1 MKNTIRI
8 LSIVLAMA
16 MLMTGC
22 KIMLP
27 GTPDVAATYEGG
39 QITTGEYLTH
49 LFLYFDDTVQNM
61 QYDYN
66 LYQYLQ
72 AGEDPW
78 TSPNIKFPYTQ
89 ADGTEVKLDLETYIR
104 RMAED
109 SIKRTIVLEKM
120 MKDNGTTIP
129 AEELELAK
137 KALAERYPGQNPLLG
152 YGISDESLSKVFT
165 GVYLNEYLAF
175 MGTYGELDG
184 KKGPKAVADADI
196 RKYFD
201 TNYLSYKIIN
211 VSLTKSE
218 KQSDGTSKT
227 VPMTEAE
234 KNAELKKLEGY
245 LAICN
250 EKGFEA
256 AMDAYKK
263 DTATDKTAKIEPS
276 TDEQNRQNADATT
289 MTDEALVKAIRSVE
303 VGKAKIVEY
312 GGTEAKDGK
321 EATPN
326 TTAALIVRMDIN
338 KPDTLYKD
346 SQESILYSLKYE
358 EFEKAVKDAMAK
370 VVVNF
375 DADVLAQ
382 CGPKDFIEE

>member
-8 LSIVLAMA
+8 LCAVLAMA

-39 QITTGEYLTH
+39 QLTTGEYLAY
-49 LFLYFDDTVQNM
+49 LFLHFDDTVQNM
-61 QYDYN
+61 QYDYTM
-66 LYQYLQ
+66 YQYLQ

-78 TSPNIKFPYTQ
+78 TSPNIRFPYTQ
-89 ADGTEVKLDLETYIR
+89 ADGTEVKMDLETYIR
-104 RMAED
+104 RQAED
-109 SIKRTIVLEKM
+109 SIKRNIVLEKM
-120 MKDNGTTIP
+120 MKDNGITAP
-129 AEELELAK
+129 AEELKLAK
-137 KALAERYPGQNPLLG
+137 EEIENRYGSSSGLLD
-152 YGISDESLSKVFT
+152 YGIGEESLSNVFT
-165 GVYLNEYLAF
+165 DVYLNEYLAF
-175 MGTYGELDG
+175 MGTYGELGG
-184 KKGPKAVADADI
+184 KKGPQAVADADI
-196 RKYFD
+196 RKYFE
-201 TNYLSYKIIN
+201 TNYLSYKIIT

-234 KNAELKKLEGY
+234 KNDELKKLQGY

-256 AMDAYKK
+256 AMDSYKK
-263 DTATDKTAKIEPS
+263 DTATDKDAKIEPS
-276 TDEQNRQNADATT
+276 TDEQNRQNADATQ

-326 TTAALIVRMDIN
+326 TTASLILRMDIN

-346 SQESILYSLKYE
+346 SVESILYELKYE
-358 EFEKAVKDAMAK
+358 EFEKQVKDAMAK
-370 VVVNF
+370 VVVTFN
-375 DADVLAQ
+375 DDVLAQ
-382 CGPKDFIEE
+382 CGPKDFVEE

>member
-8 LSIVLAMA
+8 LSIVLAMV

-89 ADGTEVKLDLETYIR
+89 ADGTEVKLDLETYIIT
-104 RMAED
+104 MAQD
-109 SIKRTIVLEKM
+109 SIKRNIVLEKM
-120 MKDNGTTIP
+120 MKDTGTTVP
-129 AEELELAK
+129 AEEAELAK
-137 KALAERYPGQNPLLG
+137 QALQNSYPGQNPLLS
-152 YGISDESLSKVFT
+152 YGISDESLNKVFSA
-165 GVYLNEYLAF
+165 VYLNEYLAF
-175 MGTYGELDG
+175 MGTYG
-184 KKGPKAVADADI
+184 KNGPKAVPDADI

-201 TNYLSYKIIN
+201 TNYLSYKIIT
-211 VSLTKSE
+211 VSLTKTE
-218 KQSDGTSKT
+218 KQADGTSKT
-227 VPMTEAE
+227 VAMTDAE
-234 KNAELKKLEGY
+234 KQAELKKLQGY

-263 DTATDKTAKIEPS
+263 DTATDKDAKIEPS
-276 TDEQNRQNADATT
+276 TDEQNRQNVDATT
-289 MTDEALVKAIRSVE
+289 MTDEALLKAIRSVE
-303 VGKAKIVEY
+303 VGKAKVVEY
-312 GGTEAKDGK
+312 GGTEATKDK

-326 TTAALIVRMDIN
+326 NTASLILRMDIN
-338 KPDTLYKD
+338 QPESLYKD
-346 SQESILYSLKYE
+346 SLESILYSLKYE
-358 EFEKAVKDAMAK
+358 EFEKLVKDAMAN
-370 VVVNF
+370 VVVNYN
-375 DADVLAQ
+375 ADVLAQ
-382 CGPKDFIEE
+382 CGPKNFVEE